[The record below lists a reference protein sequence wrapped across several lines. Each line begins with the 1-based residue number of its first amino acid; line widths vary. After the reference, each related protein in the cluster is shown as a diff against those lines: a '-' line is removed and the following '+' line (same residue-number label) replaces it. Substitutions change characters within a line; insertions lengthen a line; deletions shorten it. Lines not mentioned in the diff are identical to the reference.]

1 MYFVYINLKLF
12 EKYKTAEECIRCNG
26 NVLVK
31 LKISTGKHEL
41 VDSAEAYKDG
51 DWQEIGCTW

>member
-1 MYFVYINLKLF
+1 MLWKL
-12 EKYKTAEECIRCNG
+12 E
-26 NVLVK
+26 K

-51 DWQEIGCTW
+51 DWQELRFT

>member
-1 MYFVYINLKLF
+1 MF
-12 EKYKTAEECIRCNG
+12 EKYKTAEECIRCNR

-41 VDSAEAYKDG
+41 HVVDSAEAYKDG
-51 DWQEIGCTW
+51 DWQEIGFTW